1 MRNMGLM
8 ACCWLLLL
16 CLCLTSGAGQDTVR
30 YPQNADDI
38 IAFVEVFSQVD
49 FSVNDAIKHL
59 GTVNTANHDDQVF
72 LHDLGI
78 LLTAFPSHQ
87 DKIKRVVLNTFDDE
101 REAIRKLDSVEVD
114 YIKPISIS
122 YGELKKKYGMPSR
135 LPPPLVKCLPG
146 VDCRPR
152 FVGYGFRY
160 MPDPKSLATGK
171 RLESFIALEMEWS
184 KVIPKQMDKDFLV
197 VKAVR
202 FKRIWKD

>member
-1 MRNMGLM
+1 MRNLRLM

-16 CLCLTSGAGQDTVR
+16 CLCLTGGAGQVTLR

-38 IAFVEVFSQVD
+38 ITFVEVFSQTD

-59 GTVNTANHDDQVF
+59 GTVNTANHDDQIH

-78 LLTAFPSHQ
+78 LLTPFPSHQ
-87 DKIKRVVLNTFDDE
+87 DSIKRIVLNTFDDPPD
-101 REAIRKLDSVEVD
+101 AIRKLDSVEID

-122 YGELKKKYGMPSR
+122 YGELKKKYGVPSR
-135 LPPPLVKCLPG
+135 LPPPLIKCLPG

-152 FVGYGFRY
+152 FVGYRFTY
-160 MPDPKSLATGK
+160 MPDQESLATGK
-171 RLESFIALEMEWS
+171 KLESSIALKMEWS
-184 KVIPKQMDKDFLV
+184 KVIPKHTDKDLLV
-197 VKAVR
+197 VKAIR